1 MLELILSVILMPLA
15 LVCGVFSVALVGT
28 VVVGIAKSFNG
39 KKKTDNWYEYQIF
52 SIICSEG
59 SFLSGHFYLILLN

>member
-28 VVVGIAKSFNG
+28 FVVGIAKSFNH
-39 KKKTDNWYEYQIF
+39 KKKTDN
-52 SIICSEG
+52 
-59 SFLSGHFYLILLN
+59 

>member
-28 VVVGIAKSFNG
+28 FVVGIAKSFNR
-39 KKKTDNWYEYQIF
+39 KKKTDN
-52 SIICSEG
+52 
-59 SFLSGHFYLILLN
+59 